1 MRKESFG
8 ALGLGLLVTM
18 AAAGPAGAGANDYR
32 FEPAISHISTSPT
45 ASIRVRL
52 VHVPTGKPVADAILL
67 PARLEM
73 PMGTAAP
80 MIAKATPKGGDGKG
94 TYELVADLQMSGT
107 WTLKLSAKAQGE
119 TETITGSV
127 PIAVM
132 TADDHKSHR

>member
-8 ALGLGLLVTM
+8 AFGLGLLFAM
-18 AAAGPAGAGANDYR
+18 IAAGPAGAGANDYR
-32 FEPAISHISTSPT
+32 FESAISHTSTSPT

-52 VHVPTGKPVADAILL
+52 VHVPTGKAVPDAILL

-73 PMGTAAP
+73 PMAGAAP

-94 TYELVADLQMSGT
+94 IYELVADLQMSGT

-119 TETITGSV
+119 TETITGVV

-132 TADDHKSHR
+132 TPEDHKTHR

>member
-1 MRKESFG
+1 MRKEGFG
-8 ALGLGLLVTM
+8 TLGLGLLIAM
-18 AAAGPAGAGANDYR
+18 IAAGPARAGANDYR
-32 FEPAISHISTSPT
+32 FEPAISHLSASPN

-52 VHVPTGKPVADAILL
+52 IHVPTGKPVADAILL

-73 PMGTAAP
+73 PMAGTAP

-94 TYELVADLQMSGT
+94 IYELVADLQMSGT

-119 TETITGSV
+119 TETITGAV

-132 TADDHKSHR
+132 TAEDHKTHR